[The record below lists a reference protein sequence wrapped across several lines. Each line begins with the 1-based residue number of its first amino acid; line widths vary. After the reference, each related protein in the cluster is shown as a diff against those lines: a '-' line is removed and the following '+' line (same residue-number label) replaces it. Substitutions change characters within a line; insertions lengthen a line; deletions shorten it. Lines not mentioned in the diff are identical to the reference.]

1 MAWSEFC
8 INVPWGIFQTLIATQ
23 LAQNATWRWVYYITI
38 ILSAFTMVG
47 TIFTYVPISKPRKDY
62 GKSRLQQFS
71 ELDWIGMTLYTSGL
85 TVFLIGLSWAGTPGF
100 PWRSVSVI
108 LPIVLG
114 AILFMLCFAYDWTIA
129 KNPFFPY
136 SLFSKI
142 REFSL
147 LLVGLFVAGMIFFSM
162 SSILPQATTFVF
174 DSRPIQIGLIQLPNG
189 FGQWIGGALIPAFMH
204 KIKHIRWQ
212 LVAALAIQT
221 IFTAAYAATIP
232 NNKAAWMA
240 LQLFG
245 NICFA
250 WATLCCYVTAGVNV
264 PLRDLGIATGI
275 IGTFRNT
282 GGAVGIAIFGTIRNS
297 VLSSQLGPRITKAAL
312 ANGFPSSG
320 LGELIPAVQLA
331 VLGVPGPL
339 RALDGVTSAVE
350 SATITA
356 FKGAY
361 AYAFQRVFLSTIPF
375 GVIATMTVIF
385 VKESSQ
391 YLTNHTAVHLEKER
405 LRENTVSEGGTE
417 DGATAK

>member
-1 MAWSEFC
+1 
-8 INVPWGIFQTLIATQ
+8 LIATQ
-23 LAQNATWRWVYYITI
+23 LAQNATWRWAYYITI
-38 ILSAFTMVG
+38 ILSAFTMAG
-47 TIFTYVPISKPRKDY
+47 TFFTYLPVSRPQNDY
-62 GKSRLQQFS
+62 EKSRLQQFLG
-71 ELDWIGMTLYTSGL
+71 LDWIGMGLYTTGL
-85 TVFLIGLSWAGTPGF
+85 TVFLIGLSWAGSAGF

-114 AILFMLCFAYDWTIA
+114 AIIFVLCFAYDWTVA

-136 SLFSKI
+136 SLFRKV

-147 LLVGLFVAGMIFFSM
+147 LLVGLFLAGMIFFSM
-162 SSILPQATTFVF
+162 SSMLPQATTFVF
-174 DSRPIQIGLIQLPNG
+174 DSRPIHIGLIQLPNG

-212 LVAALAIQT
+212 LVTALAIQT

-245 NICFA
+245 NMCFA

-297 VLSSQLGPRITKAAL
+297 VVGSQLGPRITEAAL
-312 ANGFPSSG
+312 ANGFPASG
-320 LGELIPAVQLA
+320 LAELIPAVQLA
-331 VLGVPGPL
+331 VLGEPASL
-339 RALDGVTSAVE
+339 LALPGVTPAVE
-350 SATITA
+350 SATIAA

-375 GVIATMTVIF
+375 GVIATVTVIF

-391 YLTNHTAVHLEKER
+391 YLTNHTAARLER
-405 LRENTVSEGGTE
+405 DRIHENKTTETRVEDGGT
-417 DGATAK
+417 AS